1 MSQYHLT
8 QSKRILTIDQASY
21 NAYSYANYTHR
32 RTLAIV
38 AMIDTDKFEEKLD
51 RLIELC
57 QQLKSENQT
66 LLQREADLVGE
77 RGQLLEKNEMAR
89 QKIETMINRLRN
101 VAAD

>member
-1 MSQYHLT
+1 M
-8 QSKRILTIDQASY
+8 
-21 NAYSYANYTHR
+21 
-32 RTLAIV
+32 LAIV

-89 QKIETMINRLRN
+89 QKIETMIDRLRN